1 MAQITISP
9 VTRIEGHAEVR
20 IHLDDQ
26 GNVEHAHFNVV
37 ELRGFE
43 KFLIGSAVE
52 EAPRITPRIC
62 GICPT
67 SHHIAAAKACDQIYG
82 AEPPETARR
91 LRELMMVGQYV
102 HSHSLHF
109 FMLAAPDFLI
119 GHDGPASERNL
130 IGLVKKMPDV
140 AKSAIEVRKF
150 GQRLTEA
157 IGGKPIHPSTAIPGG
172 ISQSLPEE
180 KREKLL
186 EMAKKVQEIAFQG
199 WETARTLLD
208 ETDLTFGSVNTAFL
222 GMASNGAFSF
232 TEGPTTILGNDGKVT
247 GSFSGPGYLDHIEEY
262 SENWSYLKFARLK
275 SGQYYRVGPLARL
288 NIVERMGTDQAD
300 AALREYR
307 SGYGQFVQPI
317 QTTLAYNIARYVE
330 FLGATEKAVEFLSD
344 PSITGNDIR
353 VPAGAVQNRRGVG
366 IIEAPR
372 GTLIHDYTVD
382 DRGFIEKCNLIVATC
397 QNNYAMDRG
406 VEDVA
411 RKVVKNG
418 ALADDAANRIE
429 MVIRAY
435 DPCISCATHAIGRM
449 PLSIELI
456 RKKTMS
462 RLKRETHNRV

>member
-1 MAQITISP
+1 MSRITISP
-9 VTRIEGHAEVR
+9 VTRIEGHAQVR
-20 IHLDDQ
+20 IHLDEQ
-26 GNVEHAHFNVV
+26 GNVENAHFNVV

-67 SHHIAAAKACDQIYG
+67 SHHIASAKACDQIYG
-82 AEPPETARR
+82 VEPPETARR

-119 GHDGPASERNL
+119 GHDVPAAERNVL
-130 IGLVKKMPDV
+130 GLVKKAPEI
-140 AKSAIEVRKF
+140 AKSAIEIRKF

-172 ISQSLPEE
+172 VSHPLTEE
-180 KREKLL
+180 KRQELL
-186 EMAKKVQEIAFQG
+186 AMAKNVQKIASQG
-199 WETARTLLD
+199 WETARTILD
-208 ETDLTFGSVNTAFL
+208 GTDLDFGSVRTAFM
-222 GMASNGAFSF
+222 GMSDNKAFSF
-232 TEGPTTILGNDGKVT
+232 SNGPVSILGEDGNLAAT
-247 GSFSGPGYLDHIEEY
+247 YSGEGYLDHIEEY
-262 SENWSYLKFARLK
+262 SEDWSYLKFARLK
-275 SGQYYRVGPLARL
+275 SGSYYRVGPLARL
-288 NIVERMGTDQAD
+288 NIVDRMGTDAAD

-307 SGYGQFVQPI
+307 SAFGNVV

-330 FLGATEKAVEFLSD
+330 FLAASEKAVEYLSNPD
-344 PSITGNDIR
+344 ITKTETRTPVGQ
-353 VPAGAVQNRRGVG
+353 VQQHRGIG

-382 DRGFIEKCNLIVATC
+382 DRGFIQKCNLIVATC

-411 RKVVKNG
+411 RRVVRNG
-418 ALADDAANRIE
+418 TLADDAANKIE
-429 MVIRAY
+429 MVVRAY

-449 PLSIELI
+449 PIALELVEKTQFYSL
-456 RKKTMS
+456 KKEDS
-462 RLKRETHNRV
+462 RIGSY